1 MNNIDFI
8 QKGQILGS
16 LSGSALLGVL
26 VLILSFIVWHLYK
39 MQQKENIE
47 KTKELIN
54 ETKNTN
60 YLIKEQITIAKAS
73 NDNLIKY
80 IETHCSKTD
89 EKLSIIHNNILSLKD
104 IRNEE
109 LKNFLKKN
117 KKILKRIINEN
128 KNY

>member
-54 ETKNTN
+54 EIKNTN

-73 NDNLIKY
+73 NENLIKY

-109 LKNFLKKN
+109 LKNFLKK
-117 KKILKRIINEN
+117 EQ
-128 KNY
+128 KNT